1 MLVGRSA
8 ALSQLPDECD
18 SITITLRVSGDR
30 LEVCDA
36 EGEEEEEEEEGTDG
50 GWEERGDREEKQRR

>member
-18 SITITLRVSGDR
+18 SITSALRVSGDR

-36 EGEEEEEEEEGTDG
+36 EGEEEEEEEGTDG